1 MSLATMGRKSRTTNP
16 RLRRQPCFVLNMTG
30 RGNVIGASFNAGQCR
45 GKRPFY
51 GKCKMGGQV
60 TCCAADRVTPENCKK
75 GCGCRYK
82 GLSQPAPQMGY
93 GVYLNRRSRGA
104 SRPGGGKCCSTLADL
119 SQNKLTWKQSPNNS
133 AMDLIQHKKEA
144 TIACYHDLNNN
155 SSLTGK
161 CTDSGCGIG
170 KDTFIEL
177 HKYKMTVGNVGEQY
191 GYDAAD
197 QTPYGSLSTPTLFG
211 YFISELDWIN
221 GELDLKIDGDLSKCD
236 IKSLTLSDPTM
247 NSSETYYANRSNFE
261 DGTETARWEWST
273 GNTFFP
279 SRVGK
284 QIDVIIEVEKKKKGP
299 ACIHNGAGARG
310 AYGNCCKCDC
320 RWPITKPRLS
330 YTRINHHWCGTTK
343 KLPHSTAGDFIT
355 RKRAAN
361 MCPKFGLSGFKK
373 PIRGNKK

>member
-1 MSLATMGRKSRTTNP
+1 
-16 RLRRQPCFVLNMTG
+16 MTG

-45 GKRPFY
+45 GKRPLY
-51 GKCKMGGQV
+51 GKCKMGGKV
-60 TCCAADRVTPENCKK
+60 TCCDANRTTPENCKK

-119 SQNKLTWKQSPNNS
+119 SHNKLTWKQSANNS

-144 TIACYHDLNNN
+144 AIACYHDLNNN

-161 CTDSGCGIG
+161 CTDGGCGIG

-177 HKYKMTVGNVGEQY
+177 HKYKMTVGISNEPVATDERW
-191 GYDAAD
+191 GYDGKGNIH
-197 QTPYGSLSTPTLFG
+197 YGSLSAPTLFG
-211 YFISELDWIN
+211 YFISELDWQTES
-221 GELDLKIDGDLSKCD
+221 GELDLKIEGDLSQCD

-247 NSSETYYANRSNFE
+247 NSSETYYANRVSSFTP
-261 DGTETARWEWST
+261 GARWRWGT

-299 ACIHNGAGARG
+299 ACIHNGAGARS

-320 RWPITKPRLS
+320 RWPIVKPRLS

-355 RKRAAN
+355 RKRASN
-361 MCPKFGLSGFKK
+361 MCPKFGLFGFKK
-373 PIRGNKK
+373 PALSNTANCGRCPGLGFKGKGTF